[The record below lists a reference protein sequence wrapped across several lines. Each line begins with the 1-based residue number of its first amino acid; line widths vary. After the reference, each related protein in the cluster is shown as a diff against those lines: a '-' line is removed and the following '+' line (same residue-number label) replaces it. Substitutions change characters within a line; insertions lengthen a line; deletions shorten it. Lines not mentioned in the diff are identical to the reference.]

1 LALVVLLDPWAVNAP
16 GFYLSFGAV
25 AVMAYALGGGIA
37 KQTWFRTA
45 VKAQWAVTIG
55 MVPAVLILF
64 NQTSLISPIANAVAI
79 PLISFVVTPLA
90 LLGSFFFM
98 DWPLH
103 LAYASLEFCMA
114 MLNSMNRLPFATW
127 QQHAPASWTILPA
140 LLGMVWLLL
149 PAGFPM
155 RYLGLLTLL
164 PMLLVLPERPLP
176 GEMKVTVLDVGQ
188 GLSVVVQTAKHSL
201 VFDAGP
207 KYDSQTDAGSRI
219 VFPYLRGAGVA
230 KLDGLVISHNDVDHS
245 GGMQSLLA
253 LLPVTWLAS
262 SLPKDAVGLVGQR
275 QLRCHAGQTWVWDG
289 VRFDMLYPSLASY
302 QDEAIEDNNRSCVL
316 KISSL
321 AGALLLTG
329 DIEKTDEHALLNSL
343 PAALTSDVLVA
354 PHHGSR
360 TSSSQEFIEAVAP
373 TVAVFTSGYLNRY
386 RHPSSEVWQR
396 YEAHGVHVYRSDF
409 AGAIEMR
416 FVRGGEEHPPSIHLL
431 PWRQQYPRYWHDIY

>member
-1 LALVVLLDPWAVNAP
+1 
-16 GFYLSFGAV
+16 
-25 AVMAYALGGGIA
+25 
-37 KQTWFRTA
+37 
-45 VKAQWAVTIG
+45 
-55 MVPAVLILF
+55 
-64 NQTSLISPIANAVAI
+64 
-79 PLISFVVTPLA
+79 
-90 LLGSFFFM
+90 
-98 DWPLH
+98 
-103 LAYASLEFCMA
+103 
-114 MLNSMNRLPFATW
+114 
-127 QQHAPASWTILPA
+127 
-140 LLGMVWLLL
+140 MVWLLL

-207 KYDSQTDAGSRI
+207 KYDSQSDAGSRI
-219 VFPYLRGAGVA
+219 VVPYLRGAGVT
-230 KLDGLVISHNDVDHS
+230 KLDGLVVSHNDVDHS

-253 LLPVTWLAS
+253 LLPVTWMAS
-262 SLPKDAVGLVGQR
+262 SLPTEAVGLGGQR

-302 QDEAIEDNNRSCVL
+302 QDEAIKDNNRSCVL

-321 AGALLLTG
+321 AGSLLLTG

-360 TSSSQEFIEAVAP
+360 TSSSQAFIEAVSP
-373 TVAVFTSGYLNRY
+373 TVAVFTSGYLNHY
-386 RHPSSEVWQR
+386 RHPSPEVWQR
-396 YEAHGVHVYRSDF
+396 YEAQGVHVYRSDF

-416 FVRGGEEHPPSIHLL
+416 FVRGGEDHSPSIHLL
-431 PWRQQYPRYWHDIY
+431 PWRQQYPRYWHDVY